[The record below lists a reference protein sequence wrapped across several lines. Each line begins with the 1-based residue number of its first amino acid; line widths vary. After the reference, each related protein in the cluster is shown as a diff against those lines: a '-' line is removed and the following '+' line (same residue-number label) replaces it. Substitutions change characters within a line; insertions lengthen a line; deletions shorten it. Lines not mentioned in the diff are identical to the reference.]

1 MRINHRR
8 FCDGAE
14 AVDRQ
19 SFCDGPSLSPSD
31 VAKATREAKKNQVD
45 AGGQAAKKK
54 RCATGD
60 VPKSSGRST
69 WVFFPCDA
77 GGEKN
82 PSRPSQPSRRGR
94 TSGEKKKVCHRGC
107 PEIERQRT
115 QLGRP
120 PRESLVSHPW
130 CEMESSTLAMR
141 LFGANPMRSGSLGR
155 RTPRLSCALAIESSA
170 GSGVEGCCCGEEL
183 QEDTVMV
190 RRPRSPGK
198 RSL

>member
-1 MRINHRR
+1 MELRGGRVLGARIVERTTDEDKPPPILR
-8 FCDGAE
+8 WGGGGGPSVLLRWTVA
-14 AVDRQ
+14 Q
-19 SFCDGPSLSPSD
+19 SFRCGKS
-31 VAKATREAKKNQVD
+31 D
-45 AGGQAAKKK
+45 AGGKK
-54 RCATGD
+54 
-60 VPKSSGRST
+60 
-69 WVFFPCDA
+69 
-77 GGEKN
+77 N
-82 PSRPSQPSRRGR
+82 PSRRGR
-94 TSGEKKKVCHRGC
+94 TSGQKKKVCHRGC

-183 QEDTVMV
+183 QEDSVID
-190 RRPRSPGK
+190 S
-198 RSL
+198 